1 MKSYKHFEKQKKSEF
16 LYNPRGKKAFLN
28 MTKIYETKD

>member
-1 MKSYKHFEKQKKSEF
+1 MKSYKHFGEKKKSEF
-16 LYNPRGKKAFLN
+16 LYNLRGEKAFLN